1 MSRAPRNAAGQDW
14 QGNGGGRGGET
25 GLQERR
31 DAATYMPKAGRR
43 MEPAKRGALV
53 PNHREAVRLRT
64 PRRDIRNANASDG
77 AGSFGGPPKTS
88 GDDLAGRPLARS
100 ESLSFSRQDRG
111 RFRKTRL
118 ETSDSLARTSRRRR
132 DNRGSRTDSGS
143 DTRCIALHQRARSNY
158 LIPMA
163 AQRAIA

>member
-14 QGNGGGRGGET
+14 QGKGRGRGGGGET

-64 PRRDIRNANASDG
+64 PRRDIRNANASED

-100 ESLSFSRQDRG
+100 ESLSFSRQDRADSLSPIVCPIVRPCARFR

-118 ETSDSLARTSRRRR
+118 ERF
-132 DNRGSRTDSGS
+132 
-143 DTRCIALHQRARSNY
+143 ARSNVTS
-158 LIPMA
+158 PA
-163 AQRAIA
+163 R